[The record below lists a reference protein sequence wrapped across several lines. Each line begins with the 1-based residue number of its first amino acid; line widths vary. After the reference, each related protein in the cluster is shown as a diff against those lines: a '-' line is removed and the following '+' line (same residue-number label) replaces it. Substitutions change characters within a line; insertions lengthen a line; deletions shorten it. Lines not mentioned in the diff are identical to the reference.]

1 MSTATPIP
9 ETVELTGDD
18 AWETLR
24 DAGRGRLLKDAFQR
38 MRYADGFSHA
48 RSMAFLTTL
57 VLVQGT
63 IAVVGLAS
71 VLGVNRLTHGI
82 VNTIHVIAPGP
93 SGRILTSAVSQARQA
108 SVSGD
113 KLAIAFG
120 LFGALVSATTAMA
133 QLERGLNRLYGIER
147 DRPALQKYGRAFV
160 LTVTAG
166 LLLVAAFLAIG
177 FGTAIGRAFGSNG
190 AETLWSWLRWPTA
203 VLAMSAAVAL
213 LFRWCPRRRQ
223 PGWSWLTFGSSVSV
237 VLWFLITL
245 AMGQVFR
252 LSSSFGDTYGPLAGI
267 VALQFWAVL
276 TAMALLF
283 GGAVIAQLEAVR
295 AGRPTPADPAPDDS
309 SAQFRPERRP
319 AMSA

>member
-9 ETVELTGDD
+9 ETVELSGDD

-24 DAGRGRLLKDAFQR
+24 QAGRGRLLKDAFQR

-63 IAVVGLAS
+63 IAAVGLAS
-71 VLGVNRLTHGI
+71 ALGTNRLAHGI
-82 VNTIHVIAPGP
+82 INAIHAIAPGP
-93 SGRILTSAVSQARQA
+93 AGRILTSAVDQARHA
-108 SVSGD
+108 GVSGD
-113 KLAIAFG
+113 KLAVALG
-120 LFGALVSATTAMA
+120 LFGALVSGTTAMG
-133 QLERGLNRLYGIER
+133 QLERGLNRIYGIER
-147 DRPALQKYGRAFV
+147 DRPAIQKYGRALG

-166 LLLVAAFLAIG
+166 LLLGAAFLAVG
-177 FGTAIGRAFGSNG
+177 FGPAIGRAFDNDR
-190 AETLWSWLRWPTA
+190 ADDLWSWLRWPIA

-223 PGWSWLTFGSSVSV
+223 PGWSWLAFGSSVSV

-245 AMGQVFR
+245 AMGLVFR
-252 LSSSFGDTYGPLAGI
+252 ASSSFGETYGPLAGI
-267 VALQFWAVL
+267 VALLFWAVL
-276 TAMALLF
+276 SAMALLF
-283 GGAVIAQLEAVR
+283 GGAVTAQLEAVR
-295 AGRPTPADPAPDDS
+295 AGRPAPADPAPGDS
-309 SAQFRPERRP
+309 SVELRPDRRP